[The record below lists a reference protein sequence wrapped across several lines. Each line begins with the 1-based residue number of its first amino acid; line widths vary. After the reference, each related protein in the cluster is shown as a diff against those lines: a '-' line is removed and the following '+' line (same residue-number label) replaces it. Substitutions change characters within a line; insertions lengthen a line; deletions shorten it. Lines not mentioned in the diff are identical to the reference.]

1 MSCKTTNFLPPD
13 EEAEDLPKLESIINA
28 LKCEQ
33 SGHIMEAILLY
44 EESIHKLNQMATAEP
59 NKKQLCGKY
68 LKTYESRAKQLRDQ
82 VKTHLHASKLLDHLS
97 IERDARGRSY
107 QRLFGP
113 YLDDS
118 VKEAHLNEPHLTE
131 QQHYRNLVNF
141 FEVLVKNCR
150 YLKYIRLTTRPDPV
164 VPKNQ
169 MHILQQIRSDLA
181 TGNIQMNFQ
190 LDDTLHDRKIVLSS
204 GVVIKIGRG
213 LHYFENCEDIHSLGM
228 CDFDFRKCLATDVD
242 IWKCRA
248 FAKRPRITDHEDQV
262 DDRNDD
268 EDNDDDDEY
277 QERCSKDDSR
287 QRATAAAMSHAAY
300 SSE

>member
-1 MSCKTTNFLPPD
+1 MSQARFSDDD
-13 EEAEDLPKLESIINA
+13 ELPKLESIINA

-33 SGHIMEAILLY
+33 TGHIMEAILLY
-44 EESIHKLNQMATAEP
+44 EESIYKLNQMATAEP

-68 LKTYESRAKQLRDQ
+68 LKMYEARAKQLRDQ
-82 VKTHLHASKLLDHLS
+82 VKTHLHSSKMLDRIS

-113 YLDDS
+113 YLDDN

-131 QQHYRNLVNF
+131 QNHFKNLLNF

-164 VPKNQ
+164 VPQNQ
-169 MHILQQIRSDLA
+169 IHILQKIRADLG
-181 TGNIQMNFQ
+181 TGNIHMNFQ

-213 LHYFENCEDIHSLGM
+213 LHYFEPQDNEYTLGQ
-228 CDFDFRKCLATDVD
+228 CDFDFRKCLATEVD

-248 FAKRPRITDHEDQV
+248 FAKKPKELR
-262 DDRNDD
+262 DR
-268 EDNDDDDEY
+268 DEY
-277 QERCSKDDSR
+277 HESSLKEEHDRSSAIAR
-287 QRATAAAMSHAAY
+287 AY